1 MRRFSTVSGRIVR
14 SEGRWAACGVSST
27 TRVPAVSLRAARGRG
42 LGRAAQTVRREVGRV
57 GEPGRLAPHD
67 ADPGAAFPPRHEL
80 LGAAVVEAGAR
91 GAPVLDEHLGE
102 VAAVAQ
108 RVLERRTEHIG
119 FEHGDP

>member
-14 SEGRWAACGVSST
+14 SEGWWAACGVSST
-27 TRVPAVSLRAARGRG
+27 TRVPAVSLRAAP
-42 LGRAAQTVRREVGRV
+42 AAASAARRKPVRREVGGVR
-57 GEPGRLAPHD
+57 EPGRLAPHD
-67 ADPGAAFPPRHEL
+67 ADPGAAFPARHEL
-80 LGAAVVEAGAR
+80 LGAAVVEAGTR

-108 RVLERRTEHIG
+108 RVFERRTEHIG